1 MSQLAITSP
10 ARLDERPT
18 PTRSVGNR
26 QILPSV
32 LRGLWSQ
39 TLPHAG
45 MRYQLFKSLWIEIKR
60 YGAPHVKNVE
70 LADVIG
76 TPSPLVE
83 GRLLMTGSGPGAN
96 FRSAPLILAALAQ
109 VRRCRTIFEF
119 GTYHGETA
127 WTVAHN
133 NPGARVFTLDFED
146 LDAARSARLELTDP
160 EYLERWERGKE
171 FVGTAEGRRIT
182 QLFGDS
188 ATFDFSPYERGMDL
202 VYIDASHSYSYVRS
216 DSQAALKMLSAG
228 GTIVWDDYTHY
239 PGIYAYL
246 NQLSPTLD
254 RPIAHILGTRLAIY
268 TRAS

>member
-1 MSQLAITSP
+1 MSELAIRRP
-10 ARLDERPT
+10 ALLDEEPA
-18 PTRSVGNR
+18 PTRSIGNR
-26 QILPSV
+26 QILGSV
-32 LRGLWSQ
+32 LGGLLKNA
-39 TLPHAG
+39 LPDPG
-45 MRYQLFKSLWIEIKR
+45 TRYQLLKSLWIEIKR
-60 YGAPHVKNVE
+60 YGAPHVKNVK

-76 TPSPLVE
+76 TQSPLVE
-83 GRLLMTGSGPGAN
+83 GRLLMNGSGPGAN

-109 VRRCRTIFEF
+109 VLRCQTIFEF

-127 WTVAHN
+127 WTLTHN
-133 NPGARVFTLDFED
+133 NPDARVFTLDFED
-146 LDAARSARLELTDP
+146 LDSARSARLELTDP
-160 EYLERWERGKE
+160 EYLQRWERGRE
-171 FVGTAEGRRIT
+171 FVGTPEGGRIT

-188 ATFDFSPYERGMDL
+188 ATFDFSPYYHGMDL

-239 PGIYAYL
+239 AGIYAYL

-268 TRAS
+268 RRPS